1 VQCGDHRLADAAVG
15 PRHRVRSGIE
25 WIEPIEIEA
34 LRPRLDQLRALAMS
48 IRAKPRDRSDRTSV
62 LCGLPV
68 HDHSLAVIRRDRG
81 STPSPHPGEVTVT
94 DGLLV
99 NEVYDHDIW

>member
-1 VQCGDHRLADAAVG
+1 
-15 PRHRVRSGIE
+15 
-25 WIEPIEIEA
+25 
-34 LRPRLDQLRALAMS
+34 
-48 IRAKPRDRSDRTSV
+48 
-62 LCGLPV
+62 
-68 HDHSLAVIRRDRG
+68 VIRRDRG